1 MRSDLE
7 RNLKK
12 FQQNTPQ
19 ATPAAA
25 LASYPATFAE
35 YRAQRNAQQSTY
47 PATFAEYRAQRE
59 AQAVMPQTSTY
70 PSSFAEY
77 RKQREEQKQEDEQ
90 RRREEERQKC
100 LEASGFTQMQSDMNT
115 MFGGMDAYLS
125 QTKRK
130 DVGQGRLQQVQGM
143 LEAVEKEKD
152 YFNRYADVLGDAADY
167 QAALEQWEQ
176 QLKGYEA
183 ALGRKRTLTPE
194 QTPQEL
200 LTDNPLTGK
209 KLGAAL
215 TGLQN
220 PLTPVDT
227 NEDGQPD
234 TLQVGYTLGNRRLTQ
249 RGEALSGQLQQ
260 KAKRADW
267 NNQTVQEHEKYIR
280 QSFEELEKFTQN
292 GTSQEAAEN
301 IHAGIFRE
309 IAERLNYL
317 AMSGKCTEE
326 EYEKLVDEVNRLKK
340 EYQEKADRA
349 YRNYPNKWTGDA
361 QGAIRNAANSLPDK
375 GTAMKEFRYQN
386 SNLTRENIA
395 YQPVDKLLDRMHF
408 TYSKDEGWGSSSA
421 ERAAITFMGEEVLP
435 EYLAN
440 TEMTQEQYNRF
451 LQQIKGTPNEA
462 ALRRVRESNGLNA
475 NEEGKKAALEKYREI
490 DGQTYMNM
498 FESGSEGAMH
508 NVMEKYP
515 GGAEQV
521 LTRGLGY
528 ITKFTGRA
536 LNMFGENAV
545 GNWFKEGGQKGIDY
559 VNEDWQAGKQREYEE
574 GRYTSDLL
582 QNGSK
587 FEKWTAGMTRDLTQA
602 ALEMAAAGAIA
613 GQISAGNTALAQ
625 LSQGGKYASS
635 LANAQKQATGY
646 MKFTAQMAELMK
658 NSSNVLISANAALNS
673 YGEAED
679 AGMDAGGRAIKLI
692 AGGLIEYYSNG
703 LFSGNPVVDPDG
715 AGEVVK
721 KIYELTDNETIR
733 KIVSSKV
740 FDLIGEGLEE
750 VVSAIAGAALDYA
763 LTGET
768 SLSGEELLNEF
779 TVGVL
784 LSMVMS
790 APEDV
795 VDALARAKNSVQSR
809 VITKFG
815 KDAQTNLETLYGTMV
830 NYTMKDLAGDESMMR
845 LAGWSD
851 SQIKKAKSEWQ
862 TAVREF
868 NTLANR
874 LEGNQSIS
882 DSFTPYTPPE
892 GYANNAFEDVEYMN
906 AIRANQASDAALM
919 TDRALDIATIQQR
932 MQIESLRNSTDAGD
946 IFQAENAQSYLD
958 ILDRERSYRQAE
970 RAKTAQEAAEWNA
983 AGTTRA
989 TAETAQEAPQAA
1001 QESANN
1007 ETAPVEPAQENE
1019 GGEGNE
1025 SNGQSE
1031 ERAARV
1037 DSAGEAVAVEGK
1049 PERANDT
1056 GAGEGRT
1063 GNLSEA
1069 ARRGKLEERIKR
1081 FSEVAQDKPVSELMS
1096 NGDPDALVGV
1106 VPVRKYTKEMQKMQ
1120 RAVKSHGLKLTYVK
1134 GTLSIQAQNGEY
1146 INANG
1151 AYDEE
1156 TGRIFASVSSA
1167 GYEPEQ
1173 IAQHELYHA
1182 LIAKGEANVEHT
1194 LQLLRNEYSDEQLME
1209 IAREYE
1215 KLYFGVYDS
1224 GADVWEE
1231 IFADAYSGMNRF
1243 GTGKIFRLQRTVAES
1258 TPEVDVS
1265 APAAE
1270 ISDATR
1276 RTQDSD
1282 GNKKTARKGGKMS
1295 AEQYSYQGK
1304 SMTENSEI
1312 YSYDFLTHQPDMKVA
1327 ELPALSE
1334 VQTDGRIDRTRAVEM
1349 GMQNLQEY
1357 GRRLDKTTATVKNV
1371 YTGRDII
1378 VAKAA
1383 LTHGLDGANIS
1394 RLRTNARISSAAGEI
1409 IANAVPVNALKNE
1422 SKNAIGT
1429 YAMVAIADSDGTPIV
1444 AVVTVEQYTNNVLAI
1459 NAHEIK
1465 DQAHALNGR
1474 IAKKGGSLSSKDH
1487 GYSENEAPNAAASTQ
1502 SIADVLRV
1510 VNTTHQSILSDDVL
1524 KTLGE
1529 TRNPE
1534 GYYAPRVKFSTKQ
1547 QLDEEYMMAVRTG
1560 DTGKAQKMVE
1570 TAAKKAGYTIHAYHG
1585 TARADRVGTE
1595 FREDRATSGPMAF
1608 FTDSKEIAGNY
1619 ARDKADTSLAYD
1631 EEYAD
1636 YSTQFRVKK
1645 NGKSISVTE
1654 LWNTLPMRERMRI
1667 REAGKHITF
1676 DDEAENIIY
1685 DPEAE
1690 YGVGAYDAYTL
1701 NQHGGNAIAA
1711 LVSNWLEDGNLYNE
1725 ESKFLDVLRLAGI
1738 EGVEYKDPDARQ
1750 EKVYDVFLKI
1760 KNPFDT
1766 ATVDMAFLT
1775 DFESWYEQQDEAKYQ
1790 RENMQA
1796 DMWDKN
1802 GMTGMEWAEEHLRD
1816 DIENGTNYSWV
1827 TIPDAVTDY
1836 LKSKGY
1842 DGIKDVG
1849 GKGGGEGHTVWIPF
1863 TGTQVKSAETE
1874 VYSDDG
1880 ELIPLSQRFK
1890 PKKRDIRFSLAEN
1903 ENLTTIRNL
1912 KEDDLEALYGAARI
1926 PVKELLTDTEGEG
1939 EVSLIVKNEDAR
1951 NNKAHLEHMAAVIPT
1966 SADGWLV
1973 EKLKMNGLNVVV
1985 YESGNEAARQEAETK
2000 AEKLLEEPT
2009 TKFSLSPEEKVQ
2021 RAEEKLTAAQE
2032 KLEKEQAAAQKRYK
2046 SDLTGGL
2053 KRLFNIQ
2060 SYDNEKLNALLET
2073 PMQMMQQNVNLL
2085 STEKADLFEAL
2096 MDLGTETIPA
2106 DDYYKD
2112 IRADLK
2118 ERKIYVPESVRAEF
2132 GDDWQDFYKR
2142 AFGRHKIYLTK
2153 NEADRGADVHM
2164 QELAGMY
2171 PGTFTETTDTAEML
2185 RQMVD
2190 AADKGM
2196 DAKLSWRE
2204 AAKENEK
2211 RYGLKQTD
2219 QIEYQ
2224 KANFLNLLNAY
2235 AEKAGKT
2242 AREAQATTE
2251 TDERLASI
2259 IREADGEKASAK
2271 KAEGPVEPWTISEA
2285 AAQKRGFPNLNGRQV
2300 YPLRTWVKAADM
2312 GNYGLVLDK
2321 STKKGKLTVLFQNKE
2336 TGLASVKDID
2346 TKDLTAV
2353 DATYQ
2358 PSVQETAS
2366 LLASL
2371 PAETLEDAADAQDVA
2386 EFYEWYDGRARLAD
2400 AEEKARTRAAA
2411 EQERKDSI
2419 VREEEKAEARKQE
2432 RLEGVRKAY
2441 LESFGTSEPE
2451 LPYGK
2456 GKPFFGANT
2465 TLTPPE
2471 AVELL
2476 QAATGKVWEV
2486 RETKGGTW
2494 KAVQKKET
2502 APKSNIS
2509 AESAA
2514 KKLESAKRTL
2524 FNHPAFKGVHAEG
2537 IDKRN
2542 FKGSPAMEKLGIK
2555 LAGSIADFEMVK
2567 ELRRGAESRRA
2578 LDWQIEKMESG
2589 LSEEEQNFAQEI
2601 AYGRKTIHKL
2611 PEKMEGNW
2619 KRIEKLADLYVA
2631 ERMQG
2636 DDLVRMRSR
2645 AVRGAALLECTTL
2658 FPTEADI
2665 IEAKMTD
2672 KVELVHPESLLV
2684 MNYRTPDRV
2693 LRGMFGEEVGG
2704 KIYQY
2709 LIDGVK
2715 QNEAEKM
2722 RCLNNLFDSV
2732 REFEGEDGKKRKL
2745 TATEDKYVDIIL
2757 DTEGYR
2763 WRAEHDKQ
2771 KDDIIS
2777 AADRIAKGVDTRDA
2791 QREFGLSSEQA
2802 ETAEMYARWLNRD
2815 KLGKVDLKK
2824 VDAAVKAYKELFAD
2838 VFEAINDVLVSF
2850 GYEPIGKVFGYSPH
2864 MSIDERFNIVDRAL
2878 QEFGIHIVP
2887 EAEKITTLPAALA
2900 GRTQMF
2906 KPRKRYVPYFETRTG
2921 IKTEYGIR
2929 RKTQVYLNY
2938 ALDMIFHISD
2948 LTKLRAAESYLATGL
2963 EGNFDLDIQK
2973 AIQMSITSDQEGKIR
2988 WLQRVGAIPKEQ
3000 TAFAKEEVDMA
3011 FDNLLQKL
3019 LKERTNVTRYS
3030 DLKQWVT
3037 NYTNILAGK
3046 QYGGD
3051 RGLEYRGGRGVMDV
3065 GNKITRMFAVA
3076 TVAGNITSAFNQ
3088 IAQIELIAKMR
3099 SRRAIA
3105 EAFAALGSGAF
3116 GKGPMR
3122 DFQYE
3127 VDFLTGKK
3135 GVNMLIE
3142 GKGDKILGGMFFL
3155 AEMADTGLSFVA
3167 AYSAYLDAVYNGKD
3181 HYAAI
3186 QYADWFSRAVMGDR
3200 MKGSKPNAFHTKSAF
3215 WSSVQMYQLEN
3226 LNTVDFVLTDVPKE
3240 IQRIAKEHGKAKAMR
3255 ALLRL
3260 IVGYLF
3266 GAFILNRL
3274 TDEIYGGTPVPF
3286 DIAGITSNFL
3296 ASGEGLSA
3304 NDYIKSLVNK
3314 VSQAIAG
3321 EDIFDDLPERN
3332 EEFDWESAK
3341 KTGLSDLTDEV
3352 PMLSNI
3358 MGWLGIGDKS
3368 RPIPDFGG
3376 TIEDIKKARK
3386 SSGVFSQAYLEEI
3399 GKGIAQLLP
3408 GGRQA
3413 MKTYRGIKALKEG
3426 GVITGSGENRRLQYA
3441 IDMSPMNFFRATV
3454 AGPYSTPE
3462 AKAYYAA
3469 NSSGLTADQT
3479 KLWMELRD
3487 EGVNGFALYGLMMRM
3502 DDAMNYS
3509 DLPDA
3514 KDDETEADKAKRLQM
3529 KEEKRKA
3536 ARAELLKQ
3544 EGLTDGQ
3551 RMRIYSEM
3559 VSSYNDDQI
3568 EKLISA
3574 GMKWKDVSDI
3584 LDKRGELSAG
3594 KSSTEWAA
3602 EFANWVDKKGYSDS
3616 RKEAIQEAFGSDS
3629 ASFYNK
3635 MSAAG
3640 VSPDNALKVEKQARK
3655 LAGENDLNQKY
3666 KAQAIAESN
3675 LTDKEAYAALSA
3687 VYTSSGETL
3696 TAAQEAGIPGTVYAE
3711 FRAKESELSADKDEN
3726 GKTISDSKK
3735 EKVIDLIDSLNLTAE
3750 QKDFM
3755 MEQQYKSFKWWQMPW
3770 N

>member
-19 ATPAAA
+19 ANPAAA
-25 LASYPATFAE
+25 PASYQPERASYPATFDE
-35 YRAQRNAQQSTY
+35 YLAQRNAQRQQPTY
-47 PATFAEYRAQRE
+47 PATFDEYLAQRE
-59 AQAVMPQTSTY
+59 Q
-70 PSSFAEY
+70 
-77 RKQREEQKQEDEQ
+77 QKQEDEQ
-90 RRREEERQKC
+90 RRRQEERQKC

-200 LTDNPLTGK
+200 LMDNPLTGK

-215 TGLQN
+215 TGLRN
-220 PLTPVDT
+220 PMTPVDT

-234 TLQVGYTLGNRRLTQ
+234 TLQMGYTLGNRRLTQ
-249 RGEALSGQLQQ
+249 QGEALSGQLQQ

-267 NNQTVQEHEKYIR
+267 NNQTVQDHEKYIR
-280 QSFEELEKFTQN
+280 ESFEELEKFTQN
-292 GTSQEAAEN
+292 GTSQETAEN

-340 EYQEKADRA
+340 EYQEKADHA

-361 QGAIRNAANSLPDK
+361 QGTIRNAASSLPDK

-408 TYSKDEGWGSSSA
+408 TYSKDENWGSSSA
-421 ERAAITFMGEEVLP
+421 QRAAITFMGEEVLP

-462 ALRRVRESNGLNA
+462 ALRGMRESNGLNA

-528 ITKFTGRA
+528 ITKFTGAA

-559 VNEDWQAGKQREYEE
+559 VNEDWQAGKQREYDE
-574 GRYTSDLL
+574 GRYASDLL
-582 QNGSK
+582 QNGNK
-587 FEKWTAGMTRDLTQA
+587 FEKWTAGMTRELTQA
-602 ALEMAAAGAIA
+602 ALEMASAGAIA

-625 LSQGGKYASS
+625 LSQGGRYASS

-646 MKFTAQMAELMK
+646 MKFTAQMADLMK

-692 AGGLIEYYSNG
+692 AGGLIEYYTNG
-703 LFSGNPVVDPDG
+703 LFGGNPVVDPDG
-715 AGEVVK
+715 AGAVAK

-740 FDLIGEGLEE
+740 FDRVGEGLEE
-750 VVSAIAGAALDYA
+750 VTSAIAGAALDYA

-768 SLSGEELLNEF
+768 SLSGEELVNEF

-795 VDALARAKNSVQSR
+795 VDAVARAKNSIQSR

-862 TAVREF
+862 TVVREF

-874 LEGNQSIS
+874 LEGNQSVS

-970 RAKTAQEAAEWNA
+970 RAQTAQEAAEWNA
-983 AGTTRA
+983 AATTQA
-989 TAETAQEAPQAA
+989 AAETAQEAPQAA
-1001 QESANN
+1001 QENANN
-1007 ETAPVEPAQENE
+1007 ETAPVEPVQAEEAAAPTAQANE
-1019 GGEGNE
+1019 GGTVNE
-1025 SNGQSE
+1025 SNGQGE
-1031 ERAARV
+1031 ERTARV
-1037 DSAGEAVAVEGK
+1037 DSAGEAVTVEGK

-1056 GAGEGRT
+1056 GAGESRT

-1069 ARRGKLEERIKR
+1069 ARRGKLEERVKR

-1106 VPVRKYTKEMQKMQ
+1106 IPVRKYTKEMQQMQ
-1120 RAVKSHGLKLTYVK
+1120 RAAKSHGLKLTYVK

-1182 LIAKGEANVEHT
+1182 LIAKGEANVVHT
-1194 LQLLRNEYSDEQLME
+1194 LQLLRNEYSDEELLE

-1215 KLYFGVYDS
+1215 KLYYGVYDS

-1243 GTGKIFRLQRTVAES
+1243 GTGKIYQLQRTVAES

-1265 APAAE
+1265 EPAAE

-1282 GNKKTARKGGKMS
+1282 GNEKTAREGGTRASMDR
-1295 AEQYSYQGK
+1295 YSYQGK

-1312 YSYDFLTHQPDMKVA
+1312 YSYDFLTHQPDMEIT
-1327 ELPALSE
+1327 ELPPLSE
-1334 VQTDGRIDRTRAVEM
+1334 VKSDGKIDRDLVISLGLENAKKIGRKLDNTVVAVE
-1349 GMQNLQEY
+1349 NKYSHRE
-1357 GRRLDKTTATVKNV
+1357 
-1371 YTGRDII
+1371 II
-1378 VAKAA
+1378 ISKPAIQ
-1383 LTHGLDGANIS
+1383 HSMDGGNPA
-1394 RLRTNARISSAAGEI
+1394 RLRTNARIGAICGEVV
-1409 IANAVPVNALKNE
+1409 ANAIPVNALNNKNPE
-1422 SKNAIGT
+1422 AIGT
-1429 YAMVAIADSDGTPIV
+1429 YAMVALLKSGDGNIAAII
-1444 AVVTVEQYTNNVLAI
+1444 TVEQHTNKVERIDTIDL
-1459 NAHEIK
+1459 
-1465 DQAHALNGR
+1465 AHAFNGR
-1474 IAKKGGSLSSKDH
+1474 LVKKEGSESSARER
-1487 GYSENEAPNAAASTQ
+1487 GYANSALPAITTFKA

-1524 KTLGE
+1524 KKLGE

-1560 DTGKAQKMVE
+1560 DTEKAQKMVE

-1890 PKKRDIRFSLAEN
+1890 PKKRDIRFSMEN
-1903 ENLTTIRNL
+1903 DKLTTIRNL
-1912 KEDDLEALYGAARI
+1912 SEDDLEALYGAARI

-1939 EVSLIVKNEDAR
+1939 DVSLIVKNEDAR

-1985 YESGNEAARQEAETK
+1985 YESGNEAARQGAETK

-2021 RAEEKLTAAQE
+2021 RAENKLTAAQE

-2096 MDLGTETIPA
+2096 MDLGSETIPA

-2132 GDDWQDFYKR
+2132 GDDWQDFYKK
-2142 AFGRHKIYLTK
+2142 AFGRHKIYLTR

-2164 QELAGMY
+2164 QELAEMY

-2190 AADKGM
+2190 AADKGV

-2204 AAKENEK
+2204 AVKENEK
-2211 RYGLKQTD
+2211 RYGLKQED

-2224 KANFLNLLNAY
+2224 KANFLNLLNTY

-2251 TDERLASI
+2251 TDERLASL
-2259 IREADGEKASAK
+2259 IREADGEKASVK
-2271 KAEGPVEPWTISEA
+2271 KTEGPVEPWTISEA

-2456 GKPFFGANT
+2456 GKPLNSRGT
-2465 TLTPPE
+2465 TLQPAE
-2471 AVELL
+2471 ALALL
-2476 QAATGKVWEV
+2476 QAMTGKKW
-2486 RETKGGTW
+2486 TLTNKANGTW
-2494 KAVQKKET
+2494 KATITKED
-2502 APKSNIS
+2502 APKSSIQPKDALEKLQASRKNYS
-2509 AESAA
+2509 DFAETAVRPEGVP
-2514 KKLESAKRTL
+2514 KE
-2524 FNHPAFKGVHAEG
+2524 AFE
-2537 IDKRN
+2537 
-2542 FKGSPAMEKLGIK
+2542 GSPAMQEAGIK
-2555 LAGSIADFEMVK
+2555 IDGGIAEYSQVK
-2567 ELRRGAESRRA
+2567 QMRNGAETRRSIQR
-2578 LDWQIEKMESG
+2578 QIEKTRKRLEAKPVEIRAAKKIASG
-2589 LSEEEQNFAQEI
+2589 RSE
-2601 AYGRKTIHKL
+2601 YYKL
-2611 PEKMEGNW
+2611 PDNCRPEVVSQ
-2619 KRIEKLADLYVA
+2619 LSALYLN
-2631 ERMQG
+2631 ERMTG
-2636 DDLVRMRSR
+2636 EDLIQIRKGEIR
-2645 AVRGAALLECTTL
+2645 AALLYKMIDL
-2658 FPTEADI
+2658 FPTEKEIQANP
-2665 IEAKMTD
+2665 
-2672 KVELVHPESLLV
+2672 ELFKPEKLLV
-2684 MNYRTPDRV
+2684 LNYRTA
-2693 LRGMFGEEVGG
+2693 LRSMINIFGEERGME
-2704 KIYQY
+2704 IYNY
-2709 LIDGVK
+2709 LFAPVIRNTAESYRWENK
-2715 QNEAEKM
+2715 Q
-2722 RCLNNLFDSV
+2722 FDAV
-2732 REFEGEDGKKRKL
+2732 REFEDSKGKKTGL
-2745 TATEDKYVDIIL
+2745 NQTERSYVHMML
-2757 DTEGYR
+2757 DVMGYVEQANDSDR
-2763 WRAEHDKQ
+2763 SADLKAAAENV
-2771 KDDIIS
+2771 
-2777 AADRIAKGVDTRDA
+2777 AKGASASDQA
-2791 QREFGLSSEQA
+2791 IEFGLSSEEAKIVEKYAQWINGKDA
-2802 ETAEMYARWLNRD
+2802 EGID
-2815 KLGKVDLKK
+2815 KVKCENAMKEYRKLFDL
-2824 VDAAVKAYKELFAD
+2824 Y
-2838 VFEAINDVLVSF
+2838 FEAVNDFLVAH
-2850 GYEPIGKVFGYSPH
+2850 GMQPIGKIKGYTPH
-2864 MSIDERFNIVDRAL
+2864 IPL
-2878 QEFGIHIVP
+2878 
-2887 EAEKITTLPAALA
+2887 AEKFNLMSKAMELLGMNEYVTTLPAEIA
-2900 GRTQMF
+2900 GRTETFRPQKRWNPF
-2906 KPRKRYVPYFETRTG
+2906 FLERKTDKTAYDIEEAFQRYV
-2921 IKTEYGIR
+2921 
-2929 RKTQVYLNY
+2929 QYLG
-2938 ALDMIFHISD
+2938 DIFFHTDDIQ
-2948 LTKLRAAESYLATGL
+2948 KVRAAESYLRQGL
-2963 EGNFDLDIQK
+2963 KGNFDVTLEKALD
-2973 AIQMSITSDQEGKIR
+2973 MSRSGDIEEKVEYLQEMGKLDNDMR
-2988 WLQRVGAIPKEQ
+2988 DYSQGELA
-3000 TAFAKEEVDMA
+3000 EV
-3011 FDNLLQKL
+3011 FDRLISELIGEAQNS
-3019 LKERTNVTRYS
+3019 TRYS
-3030 DLKQWVT
+3030 DLVVWLK
-3037 NYTNILAGK
+3037 NYGDILAGK
-3046 QYGGD
+3046 QFGGD
-3051 RGLEYRGGRGVMDV
+3051 RGTEYGGGREWLNI
-3065 GNKITRMFAVA
+3065 GNKLVGAFAKA
-3076 TVAGNITSAFNQ
+3076 NVAGNLSSVLNQSAQ
-3088 IAQIELIAKMR
+3088 LAMLQATR
-3099 SRRAIA
+3099 SQRAILKA
-3105 EAFAALGSGAF
+3105 SWEFGTGKLGEF
-3116 GKGPMR
+3116 RK
-3122 DFQYE
+3122 E
-3127 VDFLTGKK
+3127 IDFLTGKK
-3135 GVNMLIE
+3135 GIDYLVQN
-3142 GKGDKILGGMFFL
+3142 KTDKIVSGMFAP
-3155 AEMADTGLSFVA
+3155 AEFMDSMLSTIATRA
-3167 AYSAYLDAVYNGKD
+3167 AYWDAIQNGKSE
-3181 HYAAI
+3181 AEALR
-3186 QYADWFSRAVMGDR
+3186 YADWYGRALMGDR
-3200 MKGSKPNAFHTKSAF
+3200 TKGAKPLAFHSKGL
-3215 WSSVQMYQLEN
+3215 VRQMVNVFQIEA
-3226 LNTVDFVLTDVPKE
+3226 LNTVEFTSKDMPLE
-3240 IQRIAKEHGKAKAMR
+3240 IRREAEKNGR
-3255 ALLRL
+3255 ASAARMLLRT
-3260 IVGYLF
+3260 IVGYLIA
-3266 GAFILNRL
+3266 AFVLNRL
-3274 TDEIYGGTPVPF
+3274 TDELYGGTPAPL
-3286 DIAGITSNFL
+3286 DIAGLTANFF
-3296 ASGEGLSA
+3296 ASGKGLST
-3304 NDYIKSLVNK
+3304 NDYIRSLINK
-3314 VSQAIAG
+3314 VVGSK
-3321 EDIFDDLPERN
+3321 IFDVPEEN
-3332 EEFDWESAK
+3332 EKFDTSAALED
-3341 KTGLSDLTDEV
+3341 TGYNVLNEI
-3352 PMLSNI
+3352 PFASNI
-3358 MGWLGIGDKS
+3358 SSFFGVGD
-3368 RPIPDFGG
+3368 RTLPFPNLYG
-3376 TIEDIKKARK
+3376 TGKNFVNAIFPGEGKNAN
-3386 SSGVFSQAYLEEI
+3386 GQEVLE
-3399 GKGIAQLLP
+3399 KGLEFLAELVP

-3413 MKTYRGIKALKEG
+3413 KKTGYGIKALLEG
-3426 GVITGSGENRRLQYA
+3426 GKTKGYGDNRRLQYSL
-3441 IDMSPMNFFRATV
+3441 DMDNPMTYVKALLFGVN
-3454 AGPYSTPE
+3454 STSE

-3509 DLPDA
+3509 DIPDA

-3655 LAGENDLNQKY
+3655 LAGENDLSQKY

-3750 QKDFM
+3750 QKDFL

>member
-25 LASYPATFAE
+25 PASYQPERATYPATFDE
-35 YRAQRNAQQSTY
+35 YLAQRNAQRQQPTY
-47 PATFAEYRAQRE
+47 PATFDEYLAQRE
-59 AQAVMPQTSTY
+59 Q
-70 PSSFAEY
+70 
-77 RKQREEQKQEDEQ
+77 QKQEDEQ
-90 RRREEERQKC
+90 RRKQEERQKC
-100 LEASGFTQMQSDMNT
+100 LDASGFAQMQSDMNT

-125 QTKRK
+125 QTNRK
-130 DVGQGRLQQVQGM
+130 DVGKGRLQQVQGM
-143 LEAVEKEKD
+143 LEAVEQEKD
-152 YFNRYADVLGDAADY
+152 YFNRYADVLGDTTDY

-176 QLKGYEA
+176 QLRGYEE

-220 PLTPVDT
+220 PLTLTDT
-227 NEDGQPD
+227 DKDGQPD
-234 TLQVGYTLGNRRLTQ
+234 ALQVGYTLGNRKLTQ
-249 RGEALSGQLQQ
+249 RGEELSGLLQQ
-260 KAKRADW
+260 KAAKADW
-267 NNQTVQEHEKYIR
+267 NNQTVQDHEKYIR

-326 EYEKLVDEVNRLKK
+326 EYEKLVDEVNQLKK
-340 EYQEKADRA
+340 EYQEKADHA

-361 QGAIRNAANSLPDK
+361 QGAIRNAASSLPDK

-408 TYSKDEGWGSSSA
+408 TYSKDENWGSSSA

-462 ALRRVRESNGLNA
+462 ALRGMRESNGLNA

-528 ITKFTGRA
+528 ITKFTGEA
-536 LNMFGENAV
+536 LNMFGSAENTV

-559 VNEDWQAGKQREYEE
+559 VNEDWQAGKQREYNE
-574 GRYTSDLL
+574 GRYASDLL
-582 QNGSK
+582 QNGNK
-587 FEKWTAGMTRDLTQA
+587 FEKWTAGMTRELTQA
-602 ALEMAAAGAIA
+602 ALEMASAGAIA

-635 LANAQKQATGY
+635 LANAQKHATGY

-658 NSSNVLISANAALNS
+658 NSSNIIISANAALNS

-679 AGMDAGGRAIKLI
+679 AGMGAEGRAIKLI
-692 AGGLIEYYSNG
+692 AGGLIEYYTNG
-703 LFSGNPVVDPDG
+703 LFGGNPVVDPDG
-715 AGEVVK
+715 AGAVAK

-740 FDLIGEGLEE
+740 FDRVGEGLEE
-750 VVSAIAGAALDYA
+750 VTSAIAGAALDYA

-768 SLSGEELLNEF
+768 SLSAEELVNEF

-795 VDALARAKNSVQSR
+795 VDAVARAKNSIQSK
-809 VITKFG
+809 VVTKFG

-862 TAVREF
+862 TVVREF

-874 LEGNQSIS
+874 LEGNQSVS

-892 GYANNAFEDVEYMN
+892 GYANNAFEDVEFQN

-932 MQIESLRNSTDAGD
+932 MQIERLRNSTDAGD

-970 RAKTAQEAAEWNA
+970 RAQTAQEAAEWNEASTTQA
-983 AGTTRA
+983 A
-989 TAETAQEAPQAA
+989 AETAQEAPQAA
-1001 QESANN
+1001 QESVNN
-1007 ETAPVEPAQENE
+1007 ETAPVEPVQANE
-1019 GGEGNE
+1019 GGTVNEQYQSNGANAGRETGLDSERPAGRVVEGETLRRADRGRNETARGNE
-1025 SNGQSE
+1025 SENLRRE
-1031 ERAARV
+1031 KLNER
-1037 DSAGEAVAVEGK
+1037 VERFRGITQ
-1049 PERANDT
+1049 DT
-1056 GAGEGRT
+1056 
-1063 GNLSEA
+1063 SMD
-1069 ARRGKLEERIKR
+1069 KL
-1081 FSEVAQDKPVSELMS
+1081 VTD
-1096 NGDPDALVGV
+1096 GDPDVMVGI
-1106 VPVRKYTKEMQKMQ
+1106 VPVRKYTKEMQQKQ
-1120 RAVKSHGLKLTYVK
+1120 REAKERGMKLTYVV
-1134 GTLSIQAQNGEY
+1134 GTMSVKDENGDY
-1146 INANG
+1146 RNVNAIYDPANG
-1151 AYDEE
+1151 
-1156 TGRIFASVSSA
+1156 RIIVSVSSA
-1167 GYEPEQ
+1167 EFGPEMLTD
-1173 IAQHELYHA
+1173 HEIFHDMVVKNDVDLMDAVNVVFEDMTPEEYDE
-1182 LIAKGEANVEHT
+1182 IFNEYANVY
-1194 LQLLRNEYSDEQLME
+1194 R
-1209 IAREYE
+1209 
-1215 KLYFGVYDS
+1215 
-1224 GADVWEE
+1224 GAYAGDMQALFEE
-1231 IFADAYSGMNRF
+1231 MLADAYAGMNRF
-1243 GTGKIFRLQRTVAES
+1243 GKKHFDKLISAMQAYNGNHRTESREPSAEVA
-1258 TPEVDVS
+1258 T
-1265 APAAE
+1265 A
-1270 ISDATR
+1270 IR

-1282 GNKKTARKGGKMS
+1282 GNEKTARKGGKMS

-1334 VQTDGRIDRTRAVEM
+1334 VKTGDKIDREKVVALGINNAKKRGKDLAETIAS
-1349 GMQNLQEY
+1349 
-1357 GRRLDKTTATVKNV
+1357 VKNK
-1371 YTGRDII
+1371 YSGREILI
-1378 VAKAA
+1378 SKNAIQ
-1383 LTHGLDGANIS
+1383 HSMGAENPS
-1394 RLRTNARISSAAGEI
+1394 RLRTNARIGAICGDVV
-1409 IANAVPVNALKNE
+1409 ANAIPINALKNE
-1422 SKNAIGT
+1422 NPEAFGT
-1429 YAMVAIADSDGTPIV
+1429 YAMVSVLKSGDRNIA
-1444 AVVTVEQYTNNVLAI
+1444 AVVTVEQHTNKLTKLEAFDITHAI
-1459 NAHEIK
+1459 
-1465 DQAHALNGR
+1465 NGR
-1474 IAKKGGSLSSKDH
+1474 IAKKEGSESSTREP
-1487 GYSENEAPNAAASTQ
+1487 GYANVASPSNTTFNL

-1524 KTLGE
+1524 KALGE

-1560 DTGKAQKMVE
+1560 DTEKAQKMVE

-1645 NGKSISVTE
+1645 NGKSVSVTE

-1701 NQHGGNAIAA
+1701 SQHGGNAIAA

-1725 ESKFLDVLRLAGI
+1725 ESKFLDVLKLAGI
-1738 EGVEYKDPDARQ
+1738 EGVEYKDPDERH

-1766 ATVDMAFLT
+1766 ASVNMDFLT
-1775 DFESWYEQQDEAKYQ
+1775 DFESWYEQQDATKYQ

-1863 TGTQVKSAETE
+1863 AGTQVKSAETE

-1890 PKKRDIRFSLAEN
+1890 PKKRDIRFSMEN
-1903 ENLTTIRNL
+1903 DKLTTIRNL
-1912 KEDDLEALYGAARI
+1912 NEDDLEALYGAARI
-1926 PVKELLTDTEGEG
+1926 PVKELLADTEGEG

-2021 RAEEKLTAAQE
+2021 RAENKLTAAQE

-2053 KRLFNIQ
+2053 KRLFHIQ

-2132 GDDWQDFYKR
+2132 GDDWQDFYKK
-2142 AFGRHKIYLTK
+2142 AFGRHKIYLTR

-2164 QELAGMY
+2164 QELAEMY

-2211 RYGLKQTD
+2211 RYGLKQED

-2224 KANFLNLLNAY
+2224 KTNFLNLLNTY

-2251 TDERLASI
+2251 TDERLASL
-2259 IREADGEKASAK
+2259 IREADGEKAPAK
-2271 KAEGPVEPWTISEA
+2271 KTTGPVELWTISEA

-2321 STKKGKLTVLFQNKE
+2321 STKKGMLTVLFQNKE
-2336 TGLASVKDID
+2336 TGLASIKDIA

-2371 PAETLEDAADAQDVA
+2371 PAETLEDATDAQDVA

-2400 AEEKARTRAAA
+2400 DEEKARTRAAA

-2456 GKPFFGANT
+2456 GKPLNSRGT
-2465 TLTPPE
+2465 TLQPAE
-2471 AVELL
+2471 ALALL
-2476 QAATGKVWEV
+2476 QAMTGKKW
-2486 RETKGGTW
+2486 TLTNKANGTW
-2494 KAVQKKET
+2494 KATITKED
-2502 APKSNIS
+2502 APKSSIQPKDALEKLQASRKNYS
-2509 AESAA
+2509 DFAETAVRPEGVP
-2514 KKLESAKRTL
+2514 KE
-2524 FNHPAFKGVHAEG
+2524 AFE
-2537 IDKRN
+2537 
-2542 FKGSPAMEKLGIK
+2542 GSPAMQEAGIK
-2555 LAGSIADFEMVK
+2555 IDGGIAEYSQVK
-2567 ELRRGAESRRA
+2567 QMRNGAETRRSIQR
-2578 LDWQIEKMESG
+2578 QIEKTKKRLEAKPVEIRAAKKIASG
-2589 LSEEEQNFAQEI
+2589 RSE
-2601 AYGRKTIHKL
+2601 YYKL
-2611 PEKMEGNW
+2611 PDNCRPEVVSQ
-2619 KRIEKLADLYVA
+2619 LSALYLN
-2631 ERMQG
+2631 ERMTG
-2636 DDLVRMRSR
+2636 EDLIQIRKGEIR
-2645 AVRGAALLECTTL
+2645 AALLYKMIDL
-2658 FPTEADI
+2658 FPTEKEIQANP
-2665 IEAKMTD
+2665 
-2672 KVELVHPESLLV
+2672 ELFKPEKLLV
-2684 MNYRTPDRV
+2684 LNYRTA
-2693 LRGMFGEEVGG
+2693 LRSMINIFGEERGME
-2704 KIYQY
+2704 IYNY
-2709 LIDGVK
+2709 LFAPVIRNTAESYRWENK
-2715 QNEAEKM
+2715 Q
-2722 RCLNNLFDSV
+2722 FDAV
-2732 REFEGEDGKKRKL
+2732 REFEDSKGKKSGL
-2745 TATEDKYVDIIL
+2745 NQTERSYVHMML
-2757 DTEGYR
+2757 DVMGYVEQANDSDR
-2763 WRAEHDKQ
+2763 STDLKAAAENV
-2771 KDDIIS
+2771 
-2777 AADRIAKGVDTRDA
+2777 AKGASASDQA
-2791 QREFGLSSEQA
+2791 IEFGLSSEEAKIVEKYAQWINGKDA
-2802 ETAEMYARWLNRD
+2802 EGID
-2815 KLGKVDLKK
+2815 KVKCENAMKEYRKLFDL
-2824 VDAAVKAYKELFAD
+2824 Y
-2838 VFEAINDVLVSF
+2838 FEAVNDFLVAH
-2850 GYEPIGKVFGYSPH
+2850 GMQPIGKIKGYTPH
-2864 MSIDERFNIVDRAL
+2864 IPL
-2878 QEFGIHIVP
+2878 
-2887 EAEKITTLPAALA
+2887 AEKFNLMSKAMELLGMNEYVTTLPAEIA
-2900 GRTQMF
+2900 GRTETFRPQKRWNPF
-2906 KPRKRYVPYFETRTG
+2906 FLERKTDKTAYDIEEAFQRYV
-2921 IKTEYGIR
+2921 
-2929 RKTQVYLNY
+2929 QYLG
-2938 ALDMIFHISD
+2938 DIFFHTDDIQ
-2948 LTKLRAAESYLATGL
+2948 KVRAAESYLRQGL
-2963 EGNFDLDIQK
+2963 RGNFDVTLEKALD
-2973 AIQMSITSDQEGKIR
+2973 MSRSGDIEEKVEYLQEMGK
-2988 WLQRVGAIPKEQ
+2988 LDN
-3000 TAFAKEEVDMA
+3000 DMRDYSQGELSEA
-3011 FDNLLQKL
+3011 FDGLISELIGEAQNS
-3019 LKERTNVTRYS
+3019 TRYS
-3030 DLKQWVT
+3030 DLVVWLK
-3037 NYTNILAGK
+3037 NYGDILAGK
-3046 QYGGD
+3046 QFGGD
-3051 RGLEYRGGRGVMDV
+3051 RGTEYGGGREWLNI
-3065 GNKITRMFAVA
+3065 GNKLVGAFAKA
-3076 TVAGNITSAFNQ
+3076 NVAGNLSSVLNQSAQ
-3088 IAQIELIAKMR
+3088 LAMLQATR
-3099 SRRAIA
+3099 SQRATLKA
-3105 EAFAALGSGAF
+3105 TWEFCTGKLGEF
-3116 GKGPMR
+3116 RK
-3122 DFQYE
+3122 E
-3127 VDFLTGKK
+3127 IDFLTGKK
-3135 GVNMLIE
+3135 GIDYLVQN
-3142 GKGDKILGGMFFL
+3142 KTDKIVSGMFAP
-3155 AEMADTGLSFVA
+3155 AEFMDSMLSTIATRA
-3167 AYSAYLDAVYNGKD
+3167 AYWDAIQNGKSE
-3181 HYAAI
+3181 AEAL
-3186 QYADWFSRAVMGDR
+3186 QYADWYGRALMGDR
-3200 MKGSKPNAFHTKSAF
+3200 TKGAKPLAFHSKGL
-3215 WSSVQMYQLEN
+3215 VRQMVNVFQIEA
-3226 LNTVDFVLTDVPKE
+3226 LNTVEFTSKDMPIE
-3240 IQRIAKEHGKAKAMR
+3240 IRREAEKNGR
-3255 ALLRL
+3255 ASAARMLLRT
-3260 IVGYLF
+3260 IFGYLIA
-3266 GAFILNRL
+3266 AFVLNRL
-3274 TDEIYGGTPVPF
+3274 TDELYGGTPAPL
-3286 DIAGITSNFL
+3286 DIAGLTANFF
-3296 ASGEGLSA
+3296 ASGKGLST
-3304 NDYIKSLVNK
+3304 NDYIRSLINK
-3314 VSQAIAG
+3314 VVGTDVFDVPEANEKFDTSAAL
-3321 EDIFDDLPERN
+3321 EDTGYNVLN
-3332 EEFDWESAK
+3332 EIPFA
-3341 KTGLSDLTDEV
+3341 
-3352 PMLSNI
+3352 SNI
-3358 MGWLGIGDKS
+3358 SSFFGVGD
-3368 RPIPDFGG
+3368 RTLPFPNLYG
-3376 TIEDIKKARK
+3376 TGKNFVNAIFPGEGKNAN
-3386 SSGVFSQAYLEEI
+3386 GQEVLE
-3399 GKGIAQLLP
+3399 KGLEFLAELVP

-3413 MKTYRGIKALKEG
+3413 KKTGYGIKALLEG
-3426 GVITGSGENRRLQYA
+3426 GKTKGYGDNQRLQYSL
-3441 IDMSPMNFFRATV
+3441 DMDNPMTYVKALLFGVN
-3454 AGPYSTPE
+3454 STSE

-3502 DDAMNYS
+3502 DDAMDYS

-3616 RKEAIQEAFGSDS
+3616 RKEAIQEAFSSDS

-3655 LAGENDLNQKY
+3655 LAGENDLSQKY

-3750 QKDFM
+3750 QKDFL
-3755 MEQQYKSFKWWQMPW
+3755 MEQKYRSFKWWQMPW